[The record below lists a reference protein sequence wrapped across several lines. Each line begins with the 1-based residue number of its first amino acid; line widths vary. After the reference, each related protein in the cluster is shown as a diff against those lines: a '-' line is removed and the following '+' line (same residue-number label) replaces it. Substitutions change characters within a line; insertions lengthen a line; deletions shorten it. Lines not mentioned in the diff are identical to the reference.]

1 VNTSRSRLIAM
12 FLLVAGMS
20 VGSVP
25 LWAHVTF
32 RPNQPVRPKGSAE
45 VLMVV
50 PTEKPVATIRVS
62 LEVPDAF
69 LKAGGRLSRVDFPA
83 GWQVRIE
90 KEDKPGDIYSKEEA
104 ARAARGVAE
113 PDQTPAKSSAAQ
125 SQEQSASD
133 SRRKWIKR
141 VTFEGGS
148 IPPDGF
154 KDFLLSF
161 QLPETPGE
169 YRFSALQTYASG
181 EEVSWSELVKGAAH
195 PAPALLVAAEK
206 QAQSSGNLPLILSG
220 AALAVALG
228 ALAAQLA
235 RPKASKTKAREP
247 LVVA

>member
-12 FLLVAGMS
+12 FLLVAGMF
-20 VGSVP
+20 VGPVP
-25 LWAHVTF
+25 SWAHVTF
-32 RPNQPVRPKGSAE
+32 RPNQPLRPKGSAE

-50 PTEKPVATIRVS
+50 PTERPVATIRVS
-62 LEVPDAF
+62 IEVPDAF

-90 KEDKPGDIYSKEEA
+90 KEDKPDDIYSKEET
-104 ARAARGVAE
+104 ARTARGAAE
-113 PDQTPAKSSAAQ
+113 PDQAQPSSAQ
-125 SQEQSASD
+125 SPEQIASD
-133 SRRKWIKR
+133 ARRKWIKR
-141 VTFEGGS
+141 VTFEGGA

-161 QLPETPGE
+161 QLPEAPGE
-169 YRFSALQTYASG
+169 YHFSALQTYASG

-195 PAPALLVAAEK
+195 PAPTLLLAPEK
-206 QAQSSGNLPLILSG
+206 QAQSSLNWPLILSG

-235 RPKASKTKAREP
+235 KRRAAGTKAGEP
-247 LVVA
+247 LVAA